1 MPDANRIN
9 TILGWIGCF
18 VVSIGAIATSLDI
31 DPLNVYAF
39 NLGSIIYATW
49 GYRTKH
55 WNQVVVN
62 IILITIYTFGIVYRM
77 I

>member
-1 MPDANRIN
+1 MLDPNRIN
-9 TILGWIGCF
+9 TIIGWVGCA
-18 VVSIGAIATSLDI
+18 VVSVGAITTALGL

-39 NLGSIIYATW
+39 NLGSIIYCTW

-62 IILITIYTFGIVYRM
+62 LILISIYTFGIVYRM